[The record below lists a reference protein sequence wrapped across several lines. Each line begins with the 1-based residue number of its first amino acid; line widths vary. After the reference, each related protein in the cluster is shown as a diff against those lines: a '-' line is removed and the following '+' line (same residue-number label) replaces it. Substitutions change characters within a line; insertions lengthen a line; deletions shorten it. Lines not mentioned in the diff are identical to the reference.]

1 MIDENKEVSYFV
13 AEIAQE
19 IQVVDDGTYDDE
31 DDEEDENSD
40 AQYSL

>member
-13 AEIAQE
+13 AETTQE

-31 DDEEDENSD
+31 DEEEDENSN
-40 AQYSL
+40 A

>member
-13 AEIAQE
+13 AEISQE

-31 DDEEDENSD
+31 DEEEDENLN
-40 AQYSL
+40 A